1 MTLTQISKIS
11 GVPLRTLQR
20 WRTSR
25 PFAYRAVVEKCEREK
40 YQAQA
45 DKAWPNLNAKVK

>member
-25 PFAYRAVVEKCEREK
+25 PFVYQAVVEKCERYKAKRDE
-40 YQAQA
+40 YNLQA
-45 DKAWPNLNAKVK
+45 